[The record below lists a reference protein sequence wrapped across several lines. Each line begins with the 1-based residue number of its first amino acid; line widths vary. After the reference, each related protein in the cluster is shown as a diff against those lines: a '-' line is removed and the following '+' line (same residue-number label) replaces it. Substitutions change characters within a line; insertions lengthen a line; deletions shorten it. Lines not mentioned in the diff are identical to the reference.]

1 MVNVTIPGYIC
12 EISEEEK
19 EELEKLMF
27 KFGKARRRAY
37 SLRRKGYTKSEIEK
51 ILRDEICLN
60 ARYISSAYDIDH
72 SWRICVRVKNARYIS
87 SAYDSIKSLPPHVT
101 FGGLKNQRLREK
113 GKISKEEFHR
123 RRNSIVISRGDKS
136 KSGNLN
142 MRLTERMEIR
152 INTGDRKWIYP
163 KVYIPEKYLKK
174 YGHLLDSSA
183 PYTVLIKRRNDGG
196 YDVRITVEVQTEVKE
211 GKKVLAL
218 DVNAGHIDFAVVE
231 KEEPKVIATGRVEVH
246 ETQFVRKGKRA
257 YRIHSAVDKIGNIAK
272 HYDADVFV
280 GKLNTGKF
288 KSDNKKANREVKNM
302 PQYKFRKALKKLERK
317 GIKVEEK
324 SEKNTSKVGEKI
336 SPLVGLDAHKCSAI
350 AFALKSISYNLFR
363 HLITLLSVVSSNE
376 GDGSLKGRQ
385 RRGKRANRPCS
396 GPERL
401 WAAPQSGYP
410 AIPGSWGLSLCLLYT
425 SPSPRDRQK
434 SRMPS
439 SA

>member
-27 KFGKARRRAY
+27 KFGRARRRAY

-51 ILRDEICLN
+51 ILQYELCLN
-60 ARYISSAYDIDH
+60 SRYIKDAYH
-72 SWRICVRVKNARYIS
+72 SVK
-87 SAYDSIKSLPPHVT
+87 DLPPHVT
-101 FGGLKNQRLREK
+101 FGGLNNQRLREK
-113 GKISKEEFHR
+113 GRISKEEFHK

-174 YGHLLDSSA
+174 YGHLLDGSA

-211 GKKVLAL
+211 GKRVLAL

-280 GKLNTGKF
+280 GKLNTGSF
-288 KSDNKKANREVKNM
+288 NSNNRKANREVKNM
-302 PQYKFRKALKKLERK
+302 PQYKFRRTLKKLERK
-317 GIKVEEK
+317 GIKVIEK

-336 SPLVGLDAHKCSAI
+336 SVLVGLDVHKCSAI
-350 AFALKSISYNLFR
+350 AFALKCISYNLFR
-363 HLITLLSVVSSNE
+363 KLITLLSGVTSNE
-376 GDGSLKGRQ
+376 GDGSPRGRR
-385 RRGKRANRPCS
+385 RRGKRANRPR
-396 GPERL
+396 PRL
-401 WAAPQSGYP
+401 SIMRFWAAMTLKGGYS
-410 AIPGSWGLSLCLLYT
+410 AMPGSRGLSFMDGLKGGFACL
-425 SPSPRDRQK
+425 RVK
-434 SRMPS
+434 IC
-439 SA
+439 